1 MAEISSP
8 RHAFLSPFPSPLE
21 LPWPPKI
28 AGQTAH
34 RDPNTVS
41 SSVVPL
47 VILSVLHPTSS
58 FDWKQSTPRGCSKNC
73 LSSRVVLSSASD
85 QVWGLSGTTA
95 GITTHSNDIE
105 PNRLSCWCERRQT
118 RVAPGYNTSKGPLR
132 LLVVS
137 SSALSC
143 EVESIPLARRTQQDI
158 GDNINLSVPTGDVN
172 G

>member
-34 RDPNTVS
+34 SDPNTVS

-58 FDWKQSTPRGCSKNC
+58 FDWKQSTPRAAVLKIVYHPVWSCRVLATRCGDYLGRPPASRSTATTSNQIDFRVGANVFKPAWRPFIIPQRLLCASWLYRRPPC
-73 LSSRVVLSSASD
+73 LARSSRYL
-85 QVWGLSGTTA
+85 
-95 GITTHSNDIE
+95 
-105 PNRLSCWCERRQT
+105 
-118 RVAPGYNTSKGPLR
+118 
-132 LLVVS
+132 
-137 SSALSC
+137 
-143 EVESIPLARRTQQDI
+143 
-158 GDNINLSVPTGDVN
+158 
-172 G
+172 